1 MYNYLALILWR
12 VTKTMN
18 SDTAV
23 CPSTAYLLTVP
34 FLPLE
39 RMVNWSLSELGV
51 SCRHQPII
59 IRRVVGDARSWS
71 RVPVMAPLNAGHI
84 AVLPTLTHDD
94 VDRRPLWPQHP
105 DAQATTSSFP
115 LPDTHTL
122 YDVKVYWGP
131 VALWSTRRHS
141 GTEILPSWVRV
152 PALPLF
158 YWVAS

>member
-1 MYNYLALILWR
+1 
-12 VTKTMN
+12 MN

-94 VDRRPLWPQHP
+94 VDRRPL
-105 DAQATTSSFP
+105 
-115 LPDTHTL
+115 
-122 YDVKVYWGP
+122 
-131 VALWSTRRHS
+131 
-141 GTEILPSWVRV
+141 
-152 PALPLF
+152 
-158 YWVAS
+158 